1 MSMSCDLLNFDLG
14 DKVKD
19 SGKSHIL
26 DILPSH
32 FFTCRVP
39 KKNWRTFFF
48 RGAKRLADT
57 GELGQE
63 APFIWHTPKITC
75 IFLKV
80 P

>member
-26 DILPSH
+26 DIMPSH

-39 KKNWRTFFF
+39 KKNQRTFFF
-48 RGAKRLADT
+48 RGAKHLADA
-57 GELGQE
+57 GEQEGQE
-63 APFIWHTPKITC
+63 APFLWHSPKLHAT
-75 IFLKV
+75 F
-80 P
+80 